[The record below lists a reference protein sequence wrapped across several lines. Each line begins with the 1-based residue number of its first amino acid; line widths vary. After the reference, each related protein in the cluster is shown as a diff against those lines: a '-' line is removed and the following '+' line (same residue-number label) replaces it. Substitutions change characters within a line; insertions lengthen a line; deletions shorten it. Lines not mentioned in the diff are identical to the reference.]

1 MKYFQRAPRVSLSG
15 GRARIANTDASVVNV
30 SRTGALISAPRALP
44 AGANVPFTLLLPDGP
59 VNVTARV
66 VRSETSAPVLADGAL
81 QRQFA
86 IALSFVQPSVEAQSV
101 LEKICG
107 KRKGR
112 FGVRIGP
119 LHFSGARY
127 CPRCFSRSVLRGR
140 RRRYSCD
147 ACHHMFYGIRVGFIR
162 VAF

>member
-1 MKYFQRAPRVSLSG
+1 MKYFQRAPRVAIAG

-30 SRTGALISAPRALP
+30 SRTGALVSASRAMP
-44 AGANVPFTLLLPDGP
+44 AGASVPVTLEFPSGP
-59 VNVTARV
+59 VNVTATV
-66 VRSETSAPVLADGAL
+66 VRSETSAPVFTGGVL

-86 IALSFVQPSVEAQSV
+86 IALSFVHPSLEAQSI

-127 CPRCFSRSVLRGR
+127 CPRCFSRSVMRGR

-147 ACHHMFYGIRVGFIR
+147 ACQHEFYGIRVWFIR
-162 VAF
+162 IAF

>member
-1 MKYFQRAPRVSLSG
+1 VSIAG
-15 GRARIANTDASVVNV
+15 GRARIGNTDASVVNV
-30 SRTGALISAPRALP
+30 SQTGALISAPRAMH
-44 AGANVPFTLLLPDGP
+44 AGANVPVTLELPDGP
-59 VNVTARV
+59 VNGTARV
-66 VRSETSAPVLADGAL
+66 VRSETSAAVLTGGVL

-86 IALSFVQPSVEAQSV
+86 IALSFVHPSIEAQSI

-127 CPRCFSRSVLRGR
+127 CPRCFSRSVMRGR

-147 ACHHMFYGIRVGFIR
+147 ACHHTFYGIRVGFIR
-162 VAF
+162 VAL